1 MSIPS
6 VKITSFKSTLTQER
20 TYSTNGDSNFPYIR
34 ITEEFSTNL
43 FLTFRE
49 GGTTKSGERVA
60 NEAVFETPDYPVIGI
75 ALFASRYQQAR
86 LLSLLNNRI
95 VEDGEYAGGP
105 AYVISGYVEKPVNM
119 KITQIYSKADYLLLE
134 QSISSDKA
142 PLNVSKIMAV
152 RSSRQDAVWP
162 YESIMYESWS
172 QVGLVSKVDL
182 NISATR
188 RNSGSDS
195 DFKRVILPQGT
206 LVSDKRFGFSVSYFW
221 GIDHLADSEIAKMA
235 TDPDYRTNR
244 YYLKYRHLTAINQK
258 STFLPNSI
266 RRAIIICAL
275 ASTAL
280 LPVLLIL
287 WRKKNASKI

>member
-1 MSIPS
+1 LPPPCKAGLFVELDRDAGRIIIKKIFIFIFSVVVLNVRGVPVADVIAGVKGGARQDFDSLLEMKIEPSGDMSIPS

-142 PLNVSKIMAV
+142 PLNV
-152 RSSRQDAVWP
+152 
-162 YESIMYESWS
+162 
-172 QVGLVSKVDL
+172 
-182 NISATR
+182 
-188 RNSGSDS
+188 
-195 DFKRVILPQGT
+195 
-206 LVSDKRFGFSVSYFW
+206 
-221 GIDHLADSEIAKMA
+221 
-235 TDPDYRTNR
+235 
-244 YYLKYRHLTAINQK
+244 
-258 STFLPNSI
+258 
-266 RRAIIICAL
+266 
-275 ASTAL
+275 
-280 LPVLLIL
+280 
-287 WRKKNASKI
+287 